1 MKSLALY
8 PRGCLRPSLI
18 NGLFLYTFNDT
29 LALFLSRFRDSE
41 GLDPSVASGRSIGE
55 RGWVSSKV
63 GRGPWQGRL
72 CHSYQF
78 SHLLFTK
85 RQQQLW
91 PSRLPK
97 WQQPQLSARQLVCSA
112 GPPVARRALGWQGQE
127 YTPSLWRARAY
138 ATEAYTSIY
147 KAMVLRWIKQR
158 ERRMEEGSEQRDR

>member
-1 MKSLALY
+1 MSSDAETEGMKSLALY

-85 RQQQLW
+85 VNDSSNSGRVVY
-91 PSRLPK
+91 PSGSSRSCPPGNWSVVQVHQWLDGRSDGKGRGTP
-97 WQQPQLSARQLVCSA
+97 RVC
-112 GPPVARRALGWQGQE
+112 GV
-127 YTPSLWRARAY
+127 
-138 ATEAYTSIY
+138 
-147 KAMVLRWIKQR
+147 R
-158 ERRMEEGSEQRDR
+158 EC